1 MRQLWFNKLPLI
13 LRQIQVV
20 VVEVAPIP
28 KLKTADNILVNQKMN
43 SLTNH
48 GQIGGGGRENL
59 HNSHPIPS
67 IKSEI

>member
-48 GQIGGGGRENL
+48 GQIGGGGENL